1 MMRASIAVSRM
12 FMREVYWDVSRRLLY
27 LIALFVLAGLLLFAP
42 MPVTPTYFARTIENA
57 GHTPLF
63 FLVTLGIIYALR
75 DDSRFT
81 GARIYAIAG
90 MVGAGTG
97 FLSELI
103 QMPLARDA
111 SWEDVGADAVGAVL
125 ALAVYAVF
133 EGRSNLRRWHRG
145 AAMLLACAC
154 IAIYVTP
161 IVRMTRAYVHRNGQ
175 FPVLADF
182 HSRIELYWTISI
194 GVNREIVDGALR
206 VDLIAETFP
215 GVSFHEP
222 VPDWSGYKTLVIDAE
237 NPDVVVLNLGVRVH
251 DRRHGRSFNDRFNRR
266 FALAPRERRT
276 LKIALEDIRH
286 GPRDRLMDMAHISDV
301 TLFRAGPAGSH
312 ELRLYSMRLE

>member
-1 MMRASIAVSRM
+1 M
-12 FMREVYWDVSRRLLY
+12 LY

-42 MPVTPTYFARTIENA
+42 MPITPTYLGRTIEDA

-63 FLVTLGIIYALR
+63 FLVTLGVLYALR
-75 DDSRFT
+75 DDGRFT
-81 GARIYAIAG
+81 GARLYAIAG

-111 SWEDVGADAVGAVL
+111 SWEDVGSDAVGAVL
-125 ALAVYAVF
+125 ALAAYAMF
-133 EGRSNLRRWHRG
+133 ERRSNLRRWHRG
-145 AAMLLACAC
+145 AALLLACAC

-182 HSRIELYWTISI
+182 HSRLELYWTVSI
-194 GVNREIVDGALR
+194 GVKREIVDGVLQ
-206 VDLIAETFP
+206 VELIAETFP

-222 VPDWSGYKTLVIDAE
+222 VPDWSGYKTLVLDVE
-237 NPDVVVLNLGVRVH
+237 NPDVVTLNLGVRVH
-251 DRRHGRSFNDRFNRR
+251 DRQHGRAFNDRFNRR
-266 FALAPRERRT
+266 FALSPKERRT
-276 LKIALEDIRH
+276 LKIPLEDIRH
-286 GPRDRLMDMAHISDV
+286 GPRERLMDMAHISDV
-301 TLFRAGPAGSH
+301 TLFRAGPAGAH
-312 ELRLYSMRLE
+312 ELRVYSMRLE